1 MKKIVENLNL
11 PEITD
16 TIYISDVAT
25 EQEMETAKRKM
36 LTISEAAHL
45 IDGIREYRI
54 RQDVLHLLFNLGKCT
69 GQLRSFKAGNKY
81 LIAEND
87 LYEAVFGKSSCI
99 DNGGAA

>member
-1 MKKIVENLNL
+1 MEN
-11 PEITD
+11 T
-16 TIYISDVAT
+16 
-25 EQEMETAKRKM
+25 KRRM
-36 LTISEAAHL
+36 LTIGEAAHL
-45 IDGIREYRI
+45 IEGIREYRI
-54 RQDVLHLLFNLGKCT
+54 RQDVLHLLFYLGKCT

>member
-1 MKKIVENLNL
+1 
-11 PEITD
+11 
-16 TIYISDVAT
+16 
-25 EQEMETAKRKM
+25 M

-87 LYEAVFGKSSCI
+87 LYEVVFGTDSVSPHPCGVLVSPSVLRAPGKSPETE
-99 DNGGAA
+99 NGGAA